1 MLRWLVP
8 VQLRSVGFDPVA
20 RRGVKTI
27 TQITVRSRALHRS
40 DNIQTA
46 GSRNRFMKK
55 HKREKWAWLPSV
67 EKRFDVRDQPVL
79 PPVPKFLSLKDHV
92 DHQAEVYYDPRHEVN
107 AILTRVLAA
116 RSSRPLNL
124 SADRHAVPS
133 TTIYGPG
140 VGHKDPYRFNAR
152 RGRSVARKRW
162 QHNV

>member
-1 MLRWLVP
+1 
-8 VQLRSVGFDPVA
+8 
-20 RRGVKTI
+20 
-27 TQITVRSRALHRS
+27 
-40 DNIQTA
+40 
-46 GSRNRFMKK
+46 
-55 HKREKWAWLPSV
+55 
-67 EKRFDVRDQPVL
+67 
-79 PPVPKFLSLKDHV
+79 
-92 DHQAEVYYDPRHEVN
+92 VYYDPRHEVN